1 MSVEFRID
9 KDEGIVYGTLKG
21 EVTYTEVLSAI
32 TGMVEGEDY
41 NPGLNGITDLREMKW
56 ESDQGDLRKLVQFLI
71 KHRKQIGRSRS
82 AVVVSSDRTYGMAR
96 MFEVFSSE
104 LSIRV
109 RVFRDYDEAKKWVLK
124 KKTEEGQG

>member
-21 EVTYTEVLSAI
+21 EVDVDEVLTELNGIISDA
-32 TGMVEGEDY
+32 DY
-41 NPGLNGITDLREMKW
+41 DPGLNGITDLRESNW
-56 ESDQGDLRKLVQFLI
+56 ESDQGDLRKLVHFLI

-82 AVVVSSDRTYGMAR
+82 AVVVSSDRAYGMSR

-104 LSIRV
+104 SSINV
-109 RVFRDYDEAKKWVLK
+109 RVFRDFEEAKRWVTGGDDK
-124 KKTEEGQG
+124 KE